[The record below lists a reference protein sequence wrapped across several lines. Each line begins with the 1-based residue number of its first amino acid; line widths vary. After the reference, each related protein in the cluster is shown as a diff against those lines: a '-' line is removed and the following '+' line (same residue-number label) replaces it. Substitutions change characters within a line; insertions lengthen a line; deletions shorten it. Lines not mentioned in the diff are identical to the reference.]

1 MAIWNDDNNH
11 IITKL
16 RMRDAMLIFV
26 GTTLV
31 SLAVQYVFDPAGMV
45 TGGVSGMA
53 IVCKK
58 ITEAVYPGGVPL
70 WFWNVVLN
78 IPVFLFAIYAEG
90 FRSTI
95 RTGLSW
101 VIMSAELAVLPA
113 CPDWLRTDNLLLTAA
128 YGGILFGVGTGIL
141 LQAHATSGGT
151 DMLGKSLHVYF
162 PYISMGRLIQI
173 LDGIVVVLG
182 AITFD
187 LEHTLFAII
196 SVYVTGRLTDKVLD
210 QGKKAKIALI
220 ISPKNNEIAQDVL
233 FELNRGVTAM
243 QGTGMYSHHEKN
255 VLICV
260 CSMRD
265 LPDLKKIVKQ
275 YDKRAFF
282 VVGTISEAMGEGFV
296 EKWS

>member
-1 MAIWNDDNNH
+1 M
-11 IITKL
+11 
-16 RMRDAMLIFV
+16 F
-26 GTTLV
+26 
-31 SLAVQYVFDPAGMV
+31 
-45 TGGVSGMA
+45 
-53 IVCKK
+53 
-58 ITEAVYPGGVPL
+58 
-70 WFWNVVLN
+70 
-78 IPVFLFAIYAEG
+78 
-90 FRSTI
+90 
-95 RTGLSW
+95 
-101 VIMSAELAVLPA
+101 
-113 CPDWLRTDNLLLTAA
+113 
-128 YGGILFGVGTGIL
+128 
-141 LQAHATSGGT
+141 
-151 DMLGKSLHVYF
+151 GKSLHVFF
-162 PYISMGRLIQI
+162 PHISMGRLIQI

-182 AITFD
+182 AITFY

-220 ISPKNNEIAQDVL
+220 ISSKNDEISHDIL
-233 FELNRGVTAM
+233 YELNRGVTAV
-243 QGTGMYSHHEKN
+243 QGVGVFSQEQKN